1 MTREKM
7 TPEQKISKL
16 QEQQAQLAARIA
28 KERAKVS
35 AEERKKDTRR
45 KIIAGALALEHAD
58 KNEGFGGTLHR
69 LLNEYVTKPA
79 ERELF
84 GLDPLPQ
91 AAE

>member
-1 MTREKM
+1 MAREKM
-7 TPEQKISKL
+7 TPDERISKL
-16 QEQQAQLAARIA
+16 EAQRSQLAARIA

-35 AEERKKDTRR
+35 AADRKKDTRR
-45 KIIAGALALEHAD
+45 KIIAGALALEHAE
-58 KNEGFGGTLHR
+58 KNEGFGGTLQR

-84 GLDPLPQ
+84 GLPPLS